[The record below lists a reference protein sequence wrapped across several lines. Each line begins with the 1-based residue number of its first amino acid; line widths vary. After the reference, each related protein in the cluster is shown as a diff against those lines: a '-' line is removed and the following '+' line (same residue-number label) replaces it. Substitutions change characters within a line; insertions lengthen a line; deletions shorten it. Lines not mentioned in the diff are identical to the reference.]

1 MTFDPYAY
9 VLFFHILLFVVWLG
23 VDLGVFTLGQY
34 FRKRELPMETRL
46 TVLRILVICDMLPR
60 TAWALMVPTS
70 LTLLYM
76 GNWCVMSDGSGIPAA
91 LVVAAWVVGAFWLW
105 LVWTSFIHDQTP
117 KAAKLRVYEFYLK
130 IALTAFYLW
139 LGVQSLA
146 INVPL
151 EPNWLASKALGFGV
165 IFAFAIMIDVAFKP
179 LGPALGELIEQGST
193 TEREDRVLAIMNN
206 TRVWVVSVYVLL
218 FLVGFLGTT
227 KPF

>member
-9 VLFFHILLFVVWLG
+9 MLFFHILLFVVWLG

-60 TAWALMVPTS
+60 SAWALMVPTTLS
-70 LTLLYM
+70 LLYM
-76 GNWCVMSDGSGIPAA
+76 GKWWMIGGETVPLWMVWASWA
-91 LVVAAWVVGAFWLW
+91 VGGFWLW
-105 LVWTSFIHDQTP
+105 LVWTAFLHDQTP
-117 KAAKLRVYEFYLK
+117 KAAGLRKVEFYLK
-130 IALTAFYLW
+130 VALTGFYLW
-139 LGVQSLA
+139 LGAQSLLTGK
-146 INVPL
+146 PL
-151 EPNWLASKALGFGV
+151 DPTWLASKALIFGI

-193 TEREDRVLAIMNN
+193 TEREDRVLRIMNN
-206 TRVWVVSVYVLL
+206 TRVWVVSLYFLL
-218 FLVGFLGTT
+218 LITGFLGTT

>member
-1 MTFDPYAY
+1 MHVNAYDY

-60 TAWALMVPTS
+60 SAWALMVPTT

-76 GNWCVMSDGSGIPAA
+76 GNWWVVPSGAAIPGA
-91 LVVAAWVVGAFWLW
+91 LVAFSWVIGGFWLW
-105 LVWTSFIHDQTP
+105 LVWTAFIHDQTP
-117 KAAKLRVYEFYLK
+117 KAAVLRKYEFWLK
-130 IALTAFYLW
+130 IFLTAFYLW
-139 LGVQSLA
+139 LGGQSVTLGY
-146 INVPL
+146 PL
-151 EPNWLASKALGFGV
+151 EANWLASKALIFGV

-179 LGPALGELIEQGST
+179 LGPALGELIQEGST
-193 TEREDRVLAIMNN
+193 TEREDKVLHIMNN
-206 TRVWVVSVYVLL
+206 TRKWVVSLYFLL
-218 FLVGFLGTT
+218 FVTGFLGTT